1 MRHLRW
7 LFFVLILFVL
17 SSAMAQKGEDRAVV
31 FGKVTDSQGAPME
44 FVNVTISEKEGCT
57 TNAKG
62 AYELSIPADT
72 TVELTYTF
80 VGYSV
85 EKKSVRLA
93 AGARRRVDVH
103 LEESS
108 ISLPDAVI
116 SDRATEATSL
126 TRLDP
131 RQVTLLPSMSS
142 GVEDLV
148 KTLPGVVSNNE
159 LSSQYT
165 VRGGNFDENLVYVNG
180 IEVYRPFLV
189 GSGQQEGLSFVNSHL
204 VSNIEFSAGGFSAEY
219 GDKMSSVLDVTY
231 KRPHAFAGSLT
242 LSMLGADVHVEGS
255 SKNDKF
261 SYLVGARYK
270 NTGLVLRMMNTKG
283 SYRPNFTDVQTL
295 FNYRFNEKWELSF
308 LGYYSRNQY
317 NLVPQT
323 AETSFGY
330 VNLAYRLKIY
340 FDGEEIDNYSTGMGA
355 LTLSYTPQPKLN
367 FKFIASAYSTYE
379 TERYDVQGEY
389 RLGQL
394 EMNLGS
400 EDSGSVI
407 DDHSVGTY
415 LTHARNAFYSQ
426 VYNFQHIGSY
436 EINNNMIK
444 WGVRYQHQRVDDVID
459 EWEMID
465 SAGYSLPTAFSY
477 PGTMPDVLPEIRI
490 NSLSR
495 SNNILALHNVD
506 AFIQDTWTHEFADE
520 SEIVIVGGLRANY
533 WDYGRKFYVSPRGGI
548 AYKPKLKKNDLVLR
562 LSGGVYMQPPF
573 YRELRKFDGTLIDRD
588 MAKAQRSYQVVLG
601 GDFKFRMWNRPFI
614 LTSEV
619 YYKYLAHVIPYDVD
633 NVRIRYYADQSAKGY
648 ATGWDIKLNGEF
660 VRGVDSWA
668 SLSLMRTAEDIEG
681 DYYLVDA
688 DNKRLPFY
696 NHRDDQ
702 VADTVFLGWHA
713 RPSNQLFNFSL
724 FFQDYIPFFPTW
736 RVNVTLTFGTGM
748 PVNRNDSEFYEPITT
763 YPPYR
768 RVDIGFTKQLINE
781 GTQFS
786 KRNPFRFIKNMYISL
801 EVFNILGIR
810 NTVSYNWIKDIT
822 GVSYAVNN
830 YLTPRYV
837 NLKLVMDF

>member
-1 MRHLRW
+1 MS
-7 LFFVLILFVL
+7 LFLFL
-17 SSAMAQKGEDRAVV
+17 AAFASAQSEAGRAVV
-31 FGKVTDSQGAPME
+31 FGKVTDSQGTPME
-44 FVNVTISEKEGCT
+44 FVNVTFSEKDGCT
-57 TNAKG
+57 TDAKG

-72 TVELTYTF
+72 TVVLTYTF
-80 VGYSV
+80 IGYSD
-85 EKKSVRLA
+85 EKKSVRLTV
-93 AGARRRVDVH
+93 GARRRVDVH
-103 LEESS
+103 LNESS

-204 VSNIEFSAGGFSAEY
+204 VSNIEFSAGGFAAEY

-231 KRPHAFAGSLT
+231 KRPHAFAGSVT

-255 SKNDKF
+255 NKNDKF
-261 SYLVGARYK
+261 SYLIGARYK

-295 FNYRFNEKWELSF
+295 FNYRFNNKWELSF

-330 VNLAYRLKIY
+330 VNLAYRLKI
-340 FDGEEIDNYSTGMGA
+340 FFEGEEIDNYSTGLGA
-355 LTLSYTPQPKLN
+355 LTLSYTPQKDLN
-367 FKFIASAYSTYE
+367 FKLIASAYSAYE
-379 TERYDVQGEY
+379 TERYDILGEY

-400 EDSGSVI
+400 EDGGNVI

-415 LTHARNAFYSQ
+415 LSHARNAFYTQ

-436 EINNNMIK
+436 EISDNVIK
-444 WGVRYQHQRVDDVID
+444 WGLRYQHQRVDDAVD

-477 PGTMPDVLPEIRI
+477 PGTMPNVLPELNIDA
-490 NSLSR
+490 LSR
-495 SNNILALHNVD
+495 GHNILALNNFD
-506 AFIQDTWTHEFADE
+506 AFIQDTWTYKFDNE
-520 SEIVIVGGLRANY
+520 SEIVLVGGVRANY
-533 WDYGRKFYVSPRGGI
+533 WDYGRKFYASPRGGI
-548 AYKPKLKKNDLVLR
+548 AYKPHLKKNDLVLR
-562 LSGGVYMQPPF
+562 LSGGMYVQPPF
-573 YRELRKFDGTLIDRD
+573 YRELRKFDGSLVDRD
-588 MAKAQRSYQVVLG
+588 FAKAQRSYQVVLG
-601 GDFKFRMWNRPFI
+601 GDYKFKLWNRPFI

-619 YYKYLAHVIPYDVD
+619 YYKYLAHIIPYDVD

-648 ATGWDIKLNGEF
+648 ATGLDIKINGEF

-668 SLSLMRTAEDIEG
+668 SLSLMRTAEDIQG

-688 DNKRLPFY
+688 NNNRLPFY

-713 RPSNQLFNFSL
+713 RPSNQLFSFSL

-748 PVNRNDSEFYEPITT
+748 PVNRSSSEFYEPITK
-763 YPPYR
+763 YPPFR

-781 GTQFS
+781 GTTFS

-801 EVFNILGIR
+801 EVFNILGIN
-810 NTVSYNWIKDIT
+810 NTVSYTWVKDVSGISY
-822 GVSYAVNN
+822 GVNS

>member
-1 MRHLRW
+1 MRYLRW

-295 FNYRFNEKWELSF
+295 FNYRFNEKLELSF

-436 EINNNMIK
+436 EISNNMIK

-477 PGTMPDVLPEIRI
+477 PGTMPDVLPDIRI

>member
-1 MRHLRW
+1 MRHLHW
-7 LFFVLILFVL
+7 LLFTLNLFILSFAV
-17 SSAMAQKGEDRAVV
+17 AQKGGDRAVV
-31 FGKVTDSQGAPME
+31 FGKVTDSQGVAME
-44 FVNVTISEKEGCT
+44 FVNVTFSEKEGCT

-72 TVELTYTF
+72 TVELTFTF
-80 VGYSV
+80 IGYSV
-85 EKKSVRLA
+85 EKKSVKLA
-93 AGARRRVDVH
+93 PGARRRVDVH

-116 SDRATEATSL
+116 SDRSTEATSL

-180 IEVYRPFLV
+180 VEVYRPFLV

-242 LSMLGADVHVEGS
+242 LSMLGGDVHVEGS

-261 SYLVGARYK
+261 SYLIGARYK

-283 SYRPNFTDVQTL
+283 SYRPNFADVQTL
-295 FNYRFNEKWELSF
+295 FNYRFNDKWEFSF
-308 LGYYSRNQY
+308 LGYFSRNQY

-340 FDGEEIDNYSTGMGA
+340 FDGEEIDNYTTGLGA
-355 LTLSYTPQPKLN
+355 LTLSFTPRKDLN
-367 FKFIASAYSTYE
+367 FKFIASAYSAYE

-400 EDSGSVI
+400 EDGGNVI

-415 LTHARNAFYSQ
+415 LTHARNAFYTQ

-436 EINNNMIK
+436 EISNNVIK
-444 WGVRYQHQRVDDVID
+444 WGLRYQHQRVNDVID

-477 PGTMPDVLPEIRI
+477 PGTMPDVLPDIRL
-490 NSLSR
+490 NALSR
-495 SNNILALHNVD
+495 SHNILALNNFD
-506 AFIQDTWTHEFADE
+506 AFIQDTWTYKFDDE
-520 SEIVIVGGLRANY
+520 SELVLVGGVRANY
-533 WDYGRKFYVSPRGGI
+533 WDYGRKFYASPRGGI
-548 AYKPKLKKNDLVLR
+548 AYKPHLKKNDLVLR
-562 LSGGVYMQPPF
+562 LSGGMYVQPPF
-573 YRELRKFDGTLIDRD
+573 YRELRKFDGTLVDRD
-588 MAKAQRSYQVVLG
+588 FAKAQRSYQVVLG
-601 GDFKFRMWNRPFI
+601 GDYKFRMWNRPFI

-619 YYKYLAHVIPYDVD
+619 YYKYLAHIIPYDVD

-668 SLSLMRTAEDIEG
+668 SISLMRTAEDIKG

-688 DNKRLPFY
+688 ENKRLPFY

-713 RPSNQLFNFSL
+713 RPSNQLFSFSL

-748 PVNRNDSEFYEPITT
+748 PVNRNDSEFYEPITK

-801 EVFNILGIR
+801 EVFNILGIN
-810 NTVSYNWIKDIT
+810 NTVSYTWIKDVSGI
-822 GVSYAVNN
+822 SYAVNS